1 MAIEPDLIDAVR
13 RFDAQIRR
21 LQDYGIEMQ
30 SPGWVA
36 RQHARKDAMAAM
48 YAEEQL
54 VRQQVDRIGILPRLI
69 NAYMRG
75 SAEDR
80 QQLRDLQKECSRFG
94 GGPEGHRMARPKP
107 PVTAE
112 ELLRAFAIL
121 SMSDGDGDWRDEKL
135 WLDDLCAVGR
145 ASGLDVPT
153 LLCKAATTA
162 SAAERGSRPSLRETL
177 LTRAATGGSR
187 SA

>member
-54 VRQQVDRIGILPRLI
+54 VRQEVDRIGILPRLI

-94 GGPEGHRMARPKP
+94 GGAGGPQ
-107 PVTAE
+107 
-112 ELLRAFAIL
+112 
-121 SMSDGDGDWRDEKL
+121 DGATEVPGDRR
-135 WLDDLCAVGR
+135 GI
-145 ASGLDVPT
+145 ASGFRNPVD
-153 LLCKAATTA
+153 
-162 SAAERGSRPSLRETL
+162 ERRRWRLAR
-177 LTRAATGGSR
+177 
-187 SA
+187 

>member
-1 MAIEPDLIDAVR
+1 MAIDPDLIDTVR

-36 RQHARKDAMAAM
+36 RLHARKEAMAAM

-54 VRQQVDRIGILPRLI
+54 VRQEVDRTGILPRLI

-80 QQLRDLQKECSRFG
+80 QELRELQKECCRFG
-94 GGPEGHRMARPKP
+94 GGPEGHRMARPKA

-112 ELLRAFAIL
+112 ELLRAFAI
-121 SMSDGDGDWRDEKL
+121 
-135 WLDDLCAVGR
+135 
-145 ASGLDVPT
+145 
-153 LLCKAATTA
+153 
-162 SAAERGSRPSLRETL
+162 SR
-177 LTRAATGGSR
+177 
-187 SA
+187 

>member
-1 MAIEPDLIDAVR
+1 MR
-13 RFDAQIRR
+13 KSGGSK
-21 LQDYGIEMQ
+21 DYGIEMQ

-48 YAEEQL
+48 AAMYAEEQL
-54 VRQQVDRIGILPRLI
+54 VRQEVDRIGILPRPI
-69 NAYMRG
+69 NACLQG
-75 SAEDR
+75 TAEDR

-94 GGPEGHRMARPKP
+94 GGPEGRGMARPKP

-145 ASGLDVPT
+145 ASGKRTVDEHT
-153 LLCKAATTA
+153 QKATRKLGAITRTQA
-162 SAAERGSRPSLRETL
+162 VVNALRIGEIEL
-177 LTRAATGGSR
+177 
-187 SA
+187 